1 MASVA
6 AVQEAVAPA
15 APGKVPFLNLSG
27 RILLPCGMIR
37 RLLPGAFLLAL
48 LFFSCQ
54 PSTKNTSGKSVPVV
68 GFLDLLEDAT
78 LAEAKKGFFVA
89 LKDSGF
95 SATDGTLEVIYRN
108 AQNDQPTLLQA
119 CDYIL
124 SKQPDLIAT
133 NPTLSTITAVQRT
146 KDVPVFMM
154 VSPRPDIAGLA
165 DAQGNWPANL
175 FGTYETLEYIDTSVL
190 LIKEILPQ
198 AKRIATTYNQ
208 SEPQSMDAL
217 ERIESVCKAQ
227 GWTLIK
233 RPVNNSNET
242 QLVVAALLNEKPDAF
257 FALPDNTVF
266 SSMEVIVRACD
277 ETKVPVFTSEE
288 GLVKRGAV
296 AAYGADLYQ
305 WGYQS
310 GAMAARMLKQG
321 NAEGLSPEAL
331 RVRKRVVNEEKLKS
345 LGVALQ

>member
-1 MASVA
+1 
-6 AVQEAVAPA
+6 
-15 APGKVPFLNLSG
+15 
-27 RILLPCGMIR
+27 MIR
-37 RLLPGAFLLAL
+37 RFYPAVLGLLLLTFA
-48 LFFSCQ
+48 CTTEKKDQ
-54 PSTKNTSGKSVPVV
+54 SGRRVPVV

-89 LKDSGF
+89 MKDSGY

-108 AQNDQPTLLQA
+108 AQNDQPTLVQA
-119 CDYIL
+119 CDYLL
-124 SKQPDLIAT
+124 SEKPDLIAT
-133 NPTLSTITAVQRT
+133 NPTLSTITAVQKT
-146 KDVPVFMM
+146 KTIPVFMM

-165 DAQGNWPANL
+165 GTDGGWPKNL
-175 FGTYETLEYIDTSVL
+175 FGAYETLEYIDTSVL
-190 LIKEILPQ
+190 LIKEFLPA

-217 ERIESVCKAQ
+217 SRIESVCKSQ
-227 GWTLIK
+227 GWELVK

-277 ETKVPVFTSEE
+277 EAKVPVFTSEE

-296 AAYGADLYQ
+296 AAYGADMYQ

-321 NAEGLSPEAL
+321 NTEGLKPEPLA
-331 RVRKRVVNEEKLKS
+331 VRKRVVNEEKLRI
-345 LGVALQ
+345 LGVSVK

>member
-1 MASVA
+1 
-6 AVQEAVAPA
+6 
-15 APGKVPFLNLSG
+15 
-27 RILLPCGMIR
+27 
-37 RLLPGAFLLAL
+37 
-48 LFFSCQ
+48 
-54 PSTKNTSGKSVPVV
+54 
-68 GFLDLLEDAT
+68 
-78 LAEAKKGFFVA
+78 
-89 LKDSGF
+89 
-95 SATDGTLEVIYRN
+95 
-108 AQNDQPTLLQA
+108 
-119 CDYIL
+119 
-124 SKQPDLIAT
+124 
-133 NPTLSTITAVQRT
+133 
-146 KDVPVFMM
+146 
-154 VSPRPDIAGLA
+154 
-165 DAQGNWPANL
+165 
-175 FGTYETLEYIDTSVL
+175 
-190 LIKEILPQ
+190 LPQ

-277 ETKVPVFTSEE
+277 EAKVPVFTSEE

-321 NAEGLSPEAL
+321 NADGLKPEAL
-331 RVRKRVVNEEKLKS
+331 KVRKRVVNEEKLKS

>member
-1 MASVA
+1 
-6 AVQEAVAPA
+6 
-15 APGKVPFLNLSG
+15 
-27 RILLPCGMIR
+27 
-37 RLLPGAFLLAL
+37 
-48 LFFSCQ
+48 
-54 PSTKNTSGKSVPVV
+54 VPVV

-119 CDYIL
+119 CDYLL
-124 SKQPDLIAT
+124 SQHPDLIAT
-133 NPTLSTITAVQRT
+133 NPTLSTITAVQKT
-146 KDVPVFMM
+146 KDLPIFMM

-165 DAQGNWPANL
+165 NPDGGWPKNL
-175 FGTYETLEYIDTSVL
+175 YGVYETLEYIDTSVL
-190 LIKEILPQ
+190 LIKEFLPA

-208 SEPQSMDAL
+208 SEPQSMEAL
-217 ERIESVCKAQ
+217 ERIESVCKSQ
-227 GWTLIK
+227 GWELVK

-277 ETKVPVFTSEE
+277 EAKVPVFTSEE

-296 AAYGADLYQ
+296 AAYGANMYQ

-321 NAEGLSPEAL
+321 NLDGLKPEAL
-331 RVRKRVVNEEKLKS
+331 KVRKRVVNEEKLKS
-345 LGVALQ
+345 LGITMP